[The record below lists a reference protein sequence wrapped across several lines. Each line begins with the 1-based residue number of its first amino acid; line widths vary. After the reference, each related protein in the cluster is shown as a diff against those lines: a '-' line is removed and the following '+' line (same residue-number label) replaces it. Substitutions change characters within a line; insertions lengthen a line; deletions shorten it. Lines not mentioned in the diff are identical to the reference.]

1 MKKYLL
7 LALCGTLALSVQA
20 QNTALPKPTA
30 KPAPKPAVNQRFPSV
45 TTVPKSATNAPKFTN
60 SMDSASYAL
69 GWRIA
74 QNLKAQGLDP
84 INAALVQKALQDM
97 LQGKQPLIPEVA
109 LDNCIGTYQEA
120 MSNQKSA
127 GNKQAGEAFLAK
139 NGLRPGVVTLPS
151 GLQYEVIK
159 TGKDTLKPK
168 LSDKVK
174 VHYHGTLLSG
184 EVFDSSVDRG
194 EPIVYNLANFIQGW
208 QEALQLMTIGS
219 KWKLYVP
226 SELGYGNRGSGKIA
240 PGSTLV
246 FEVEL
251 LGIE

>member
-1 MKKYLL
+1 
-7 LALCGTLALSVQA
+7 
-20 QNTALPKPTA
+20 
-30 KPAPKPAVNQRFPSV
+30 
-45 TTVPKSATNAPKFTN
+45 
-60 SMDSASYAL
+60 
-69 GWRIA
+69 
-74 QNLKAQGLDP
+74 
-84 INAALVQKALQDM
+84 

-120 MSNQKSA
+120 VSNQKSA
-127 GNKQAGEAFLAK
+127 GNKLAGEAFLAK
-139 NGLRPGVVTLPS
+139 NGQRPGVVTLPS

-159 TGKDTLKPK
+159 NSTDTLKPK
-168 LSDKVK
+168 LNNKVK
-174 VHYHGTLLSG
+174 VHYHGTLLNG

-194 EPIVYNLANFIQGW
+194 EPIVYPLGQLIVGW
-208 QEALQLMTIGS
+208 QEALQLMTVGS

-251 LGIE
+251 LGFE